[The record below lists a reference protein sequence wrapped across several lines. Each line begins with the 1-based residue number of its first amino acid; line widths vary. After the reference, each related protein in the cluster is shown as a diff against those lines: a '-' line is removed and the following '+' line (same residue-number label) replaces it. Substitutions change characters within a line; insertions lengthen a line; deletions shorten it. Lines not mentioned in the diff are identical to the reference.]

1 MNIVMPNLN
10 FDVCF
15 AHFYNILVRYRPF
28 DSRYPVPVDLL
39 EEMQVSS
46 FAFVVHFN
54 FYRGTNK
61 FIQTMSNVIGLV
73 MP

>member
-1 MNIVMPNLN
+1 MPNLN

-15 AHFYNILVRYRPF
+15 AHFYNILVRYRRL
-28 DSRYPVPVDLL
+28 DSRCPVPVDLL
-39 EEMQVSS
+39 GETLVSL

-54 FYRGTNK
+54 FNSDTNK
-61 FIQTMSNVIGLV
+61 SIRMMSNVIGLV

>member
-1 MNIVMPNLN
+1 MPNLN

-15 AHFYNILVRYRPF
+15 AHFYNILVRYRRL

-39 EEMQVSS
+39 EEMLVSS

-54 FYRGTNK
+54 RDTNK
-61 FIQTMSNVIGLV
+61 SVRMMSNVIGLV